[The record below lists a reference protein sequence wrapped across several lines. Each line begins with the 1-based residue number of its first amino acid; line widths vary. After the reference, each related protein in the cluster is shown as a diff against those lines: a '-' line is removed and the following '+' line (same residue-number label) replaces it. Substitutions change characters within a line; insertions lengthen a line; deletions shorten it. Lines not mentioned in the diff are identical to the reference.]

1 MGVIYYLNSWFVP
14 TDLGIIFLEVNKIV
28 IHENH
33 INKGK
38 RKNEREKI
46 LFDLLDHKHNQQKV
60 LHWQA

>member
-38 RKNEREKI
+38 RKMKEKKFYLI
-46 LFDLLDHKHNQQKV
+46 Y
-60 LHWQA
+60 